1 MDISSIYEGAMSTPT
16 TSPNNSISIEY
27 LPKREHKDI
36 PKGSVVKSRRKS
48 TTIQQIENGYLI
60 IKNEEIC
67 CECSHEKESNGDE
80 VANHSYTDW
89 IYNSTTT
96 YSKEKQTEIDLM
108 Y

>member
-1 MDISSIYEGAMSTPT
+1 MDITSIYQGAQSTPT
-16 TSPNNSISIEY
+16 TSQNNSISIEY
-27 LPKREHKDI
+27 LPKRERKDI
-36 PKGSVVKSRRKS
+36 PKGAVVKSIRKS

-67 CECSHEKESNGDE
+67 CECSHEEEGKGEE

-89 IYNSTTT
+89 IYNTTTT
-96 YSKEKQTEIDLM
+96 YKKNKPTEIDLM